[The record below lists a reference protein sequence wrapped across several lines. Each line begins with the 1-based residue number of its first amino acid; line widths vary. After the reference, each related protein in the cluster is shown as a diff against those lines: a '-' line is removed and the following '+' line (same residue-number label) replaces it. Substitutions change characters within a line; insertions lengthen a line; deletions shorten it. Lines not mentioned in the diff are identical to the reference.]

1 MNGRGHKINQR
12 SQQFWLRWHMHQE
25 TLSLRNIN
33 IIYTFISGT
42 HWHLNFW
49 SFWRLKWLSLSR
61 AFCCNRST
69 LTPLFPLLYK
79 KYYKIWSKNIKRI
92 YFIFFTLKY
101 SLLQALF
108 SLCRPVQLSQIKY
121 LRPWKKKVNIN
132 YAALKCIKCKS

>member
-1 MNGRGHKINQR
+1 MQWWRYLQMNGRGHKINQR

-49 SFWRLKWLSLSR
+49 SFWRLKFLSLSR
-61 AFCCNRST
+61 ASCCNRST

-92 YFIFFTLKY
+92 YFIFFTLNKVFFATGFIF
-101 SLLQALF
+101 LVQACSAVADKVFKAL
-108 SLCRPVQLSQIKY
+108 
-121 LRPWKKKVNIN
+121 KKKG
-132 YAALKCIKCKS
+132 KH